1 MEMDEKKSRD
11 DEYHPT
17 PKKFKANPG
26 NEHSNDSMDFFDFES
41 PENNRASTSTV
52 SIDSIRAPNNLVST
66 EAGKIPVIQL

>member
-1 MEMDEKKSRD
+1 MDEKKSRD

-26 NEHSNDSMDFFDFES
+26 NDSMESLFDFSEI
-41 PENNRASTSTV
+41 PENIRASTSDLP
-52 SIDSIRAPNNLVST
+52 SDSIRAFNHLAST